1 MNQQLNLEAAQ
12 AAFLQSGGQIIVLE
26 GFEYVPH
33 RAHRDL
39 EEVKAPREKAAPS
52 KISLRLQR
60 IAQLRKLSETMT
72 YAQASE
78 ATGFSRSVL
87 DKAAQEGGFAFKRES
102 MKGRPGSG
110 NGKID
115 PVADK
120 KLAERIIAIRDI
132 GVNRAQAQLHLKISD
147 KKFNRVLRDHG
158 IDYPKARPSYNHGKG
173 RI

>member
-1 MNQQLNLEAAQ
+1 MNPSIDLEAAQ
-12 AAFLQSGGQIIVLE
+12 AAFLQSGGRIIVLE
-26 GFEYVPH
+26 SFEYVPY

-39 EEVKAPREKAAPS
+39 EAVKAPREPVAPS
-52 KISLRLQR
+52 RISLRLKR
-60 IAQLRKLSETMT
+60 ITEARKLAESMT
-72 YAQASE
+72 YAQAME
-78 ATGFSRSVL
+78 ASGLSRSVL
-87 DKAAQEGGFAFKRES
+87 DKLAQEGGFTFRRDS
-102 MKGRPGSG
+102 TKGRACPG

-158 IDYPKARPSYNHGKG
+158 IDYPKAKPSYSHGKG
-173 RI
+173 RP